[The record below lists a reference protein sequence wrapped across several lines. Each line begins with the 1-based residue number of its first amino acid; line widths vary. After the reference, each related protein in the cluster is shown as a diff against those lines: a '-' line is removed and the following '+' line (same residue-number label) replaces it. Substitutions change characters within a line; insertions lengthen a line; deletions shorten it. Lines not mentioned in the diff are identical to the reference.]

1 MVDVAGIILLLGR
14 SYSETH
20 TLAETWP
27 GFGED
32 GWMGGQREGPVQ
44 ALGVDTPSLMA
55 GGGQCSHSH
64 PCKPASSGGK
74 CCICQAR
81 CSGKD
86 ES

>member
-32 GWMGGQREGPVQ
+32 GWTGGQKGRPGP
-44 ALGVDTPSLMA
+44 GP
-55 GGGQCSHSH
+55 GGGHSQPH
-64 PCKPASSGGK
+64 GGGWAVLTQPSMQTS
-74 CCICQAR
+74 IFWGEVLYLPSPMLWQ
-81 CSGKD
+81 G
-86 ES
+86 